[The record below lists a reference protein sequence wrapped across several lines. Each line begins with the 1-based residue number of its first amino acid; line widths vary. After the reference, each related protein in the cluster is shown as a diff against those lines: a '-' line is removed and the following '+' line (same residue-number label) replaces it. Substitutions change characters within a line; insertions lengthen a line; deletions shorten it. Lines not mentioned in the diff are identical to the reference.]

1 MDQPS
6 PSMADG
12 WEDNVRKIKSL
23 FTALTIVGV
32 LIISASPASAHTE
45 LIKSSPS
52 ANKTTAVMPT
62 SVKLTFE
69 ERLLVIS
76 GSKKQANSITVKSP
90 SNKRVSTGE
99 VKVIKNVASV
109 NLLKLQESGKYQVTF
124 RVVAEDGHVLKDSF
138 KFEFRK

>member
-1 MDQPS
+1 M
-6 PSMADG
+6 
-12 WEDNVRKIKSL
+12 NKLHKIKSL
-23 FTALTIVGV
+23 FTALAIVGALV
-32 LIISASPASAHTE
+32 ISGSAASAHTE
-45 LIKSSPS
+45 LLKSSPAADKIIS
-52 ANKTTAVMPT
+52 VMPT